1 MSDRSLINEA
11 GRRGLDTFT
20 TSFRRSSQTRPAL
33 VLAILPGPYQNVLI
47 CGISTQ
53 LQSLQ
58 HDWDELL
65 NTIDTD
71 FSTSGIHRASAIR
84 LSYLYATE
92 SSEIS
97 GVIGRIN
104 SERLSR
110 LRKRLANLLAQ

>member
-1 MSDRSLINEA
+1 MKPGDVVLIRLPQA
-11 GRRGLDTFT
+11 TGGPPKL
-20 TSFRRSSQTRPAL
+20 RPAL

-53 LQSLQ
+53 LQDLQ

-65 NTIDTD
+65 NPNDTD
-71 FSTSGIHRASAIR
+71 FSSSGIHRVSTIR
-84 LSYLYATE
+84 LSYLYATD

-104 SERLSR
+104 TERLAR
-110 LRKRLANLLAQ
+110 LLKRLANLLIS